1 MEKCHYPDICGKE
14 YHRTGELCHGR
25 MRIGAKHSMGMFPG
39 VLPPRGDDPSGE
51 VSNLITEL
59 EENIQII
66 NDGHPRTDRS
76 WEISRAII
84 EYIGPEYNVHVIRCR
99 WEERAGE
106 HFAVYLK
113 DEEILIDYVVRAM
126 IDIEFPQGPYVGTLD
141 QWEKLMN
148 SISPGV
154 FELEELRVAVAGVP

>member
-39 VLPPRGDDPSGE
+39 VLPPRGDDPSRE

-59 EENIQII
+59 EENVQIT
-66 NDGHPRTDRS
+66 NDDNPRADSS

-84 EYIGPEYNVHVIRCR
+84 DYIGPEYNVHVIRCR
-99 WEERAGE
+99 WGGRAAD
-106 HFAVYLK
+106 HFAVYLE
-113 DEEILIDYVVRAM
+113 DEEILIDYAIRSM
-126 IDIEFPQGPYVGTLD
+126 IDI
-141 QWEKLMN
+141 K
-148 SISPGV
+148 SPKGSV
-154 FELEELRVAVAGVP
+154 YWYSRSMGRADE